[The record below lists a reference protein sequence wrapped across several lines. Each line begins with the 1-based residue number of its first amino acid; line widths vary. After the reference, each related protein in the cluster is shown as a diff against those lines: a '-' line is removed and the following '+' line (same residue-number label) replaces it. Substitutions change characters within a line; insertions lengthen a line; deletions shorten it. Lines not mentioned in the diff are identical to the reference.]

1 MKNSKANSKIETE
14 GLLNKLIVGIIITA
28 LISFLLTFFYL
39 PILKILN
46 FALIQNSSFTF
57 EIFWKTITS
66 SLNLNALAFTFIQ
79 SLLTT
84 LICILLGF
92 PVSYFLAKYSFKGR
106 KLLINLLTVPFVL
119 PSIVVLLGFI
129 ILYGEGGFIN
139 KIWIDIFGVPL
150 INLYGSIEGI
160 VLAHSFY
167 NISVIIRMMI
177 PAWENIDPNL
187 TDISKTLGGKNW
199 TIFWKIIFPQIKNYL
214 ISAALLVFTY
224 TFNSFALVLYLGEVK
239 FQTLEVRIFKLMK
252 NTLDF
257 PAGASLGILQL
268 FFNLIII
275 ILYII
280 FEKKSRAMAS
290 GKEKVFH
297 HEKIV
302 FSKSNWKKT
311 VGNISL
317 IIFTIFIISF
327 SISPMIAVIIAS
339 FTSNTPDGSP
349 FWGYLSLLSKDYDIL
364 LGASP
369 LRLLL
374 NTLTFAFLTTL
385 ITLIFSIGIVFILR
399 NRLQRVNN
407 YKKSIIENIISLAII
422 LPMGT
427 SSITLAMGLFL
438 QLKNSSVFNNYVW
451 ILIVLAH
458 VLISVPFATRSILSA
473 YNRIDTDL
481 LNIASTLGASRI
493 RIFWKVELPM
503 IKSGLIVAG
512 IFSFAISLGEFGATN
527 FLARAEY
534 GTLSLGIS
542 KLLSSRTLQLPA
554 SMASILIIVTFI
566 CFFLIQKTGEKDLK
580 F

>member
-1 MKNSKANSKIETE
+1 MKNSKPNSKIKTE
-14 GLLNKLIVGIIITA
+14 GLLNKLIVGIVITA

-39 PILKILN
+39 PIVKILN
-46 FALIQNSSFTF
+46 FALIQEGSFTF
-57 EIFWKTITS
+57 DIFWSTLTS
-66 SLNLNALAFTFIQ
+66 SLNLNAIAFTFIQ

-84 LICILLGF
+84 FICMFLGF
-92 PVSYFLAKYSFKGR
+92 PVSFFLAKYSFKGR
-106 KLLINLLTVPFVL
+106 KLIINLLTVPFVL

-139 KIWIDIFGVPL
+139 QIWINIAGVPL

-177 PAWENIDPNL
+177 PAWENLDPNL
-187 TDISKTLGGKNW
+187 TEISKTLGGKNW
-199 TIFWKIIFPQIKNYL
+199 MIFWKIMFPQIKNYL
-214 ISAALLVFTY
+214 ISAGLLVFTY

-239 FQTLEVRIFKLMK
+239 FQTLEVRIFKLMR

-280 FEKKSRAMAS
+280 FEKKTRAMAS
-290 GKEKVFH
+290 GKDNIYH

-302 FSKSNWKKT
+302 FLKSNWKKT
-311 VGNISL
+311 LGEIIL
-317 IIFTIFIISF
+317 IIFTILIILF
-327 SISPMIAVIIAS
+327 SISPMIAVFI
-339 FTSNTPDGSP
+339 TSLTPNTLGGSP
-349 FWGYLSLLSKDYDIL
+349 FWGYTSLLSNDYDTL
-364 LGASP
+364 LGAPPS
-369 LRLLL
+369 RLLL

-407 YKKSIIENIISLAII
+407 YKKSVIENIISLAII

-438 QLKNSSVFNNYVW
+438 QLKDSAVFKNYVW

-481 LNIASTLGASRI
+481 LNIASTLGASRL

-542 KLLSSRTLQLPA
+542 KLLSSRTMQLPA

>member
-1 MKNSKANSKIETE
+1 MKNLKPNSKIETE
-14 GLLNKLIVGIIITA
+14 GLLNKLIVGIVITA

-39 PILKILN
+39 PLLKILN
-46 FALIQNSSFTF
+46 FALIQNNSFTF
-57 EIFWKTITS
+57 EIFWTTLTS
-66 SLNLNALAFTFIQ
+66 SLNLNALVFTFIQ

-84 LICILLGF
+84 FICILLGF

-129 ILYGEGGFIN
+129 ILYGEGGIVN
-139 KIWIDIFGVPL
+139 ETWIDITGVPL

-177 PAWENIDPNL
+177 PAWENIDQNL
-187 TDISKTLGGKNW
+187 TEISKTLGGKNW

-214 ISAALLVFTY
+214 ISASLLVFTY
-224 TFNSFALVLYLGEVK
+224 SFNSFALVLYLGEVK
-239 FQTLEVRIFKLMK
+239 YQTLEVRIFKLMR

-268 FFNLIII
+268 FFNLVII
-275 ILYII
+275 ILYLI
-280 FEKKSRAMAS
+280 FEKKTRAMAS
-290 GKEKVFH
+290 GKEKSFH
-297 HEKIV
+297 PEKIV

-311 VGNISL
+311 LGEISL
-317 IIFTIFIISF
+317 IIFAFFIIIF
-327 SISPMIAVIIAS
+327 SISPMIAVLVAS
-339 FTSNTPDGSP
+339 FRPNTPNGSP
-349 FWGYLSLLSKDYDIL
+349 FWGYLNLLSKDYESL

-374 NTLTFAFLTTL
+374 NTLSFAFLTTI
-385 ITLIFSIGIVFILR
+385 ITLLFSIGIVFILR

-407 YKKSIIENIISLAII
+407 YKKPFIENIISLAII

-438 QLKNSSVFNNYVW
+438 QLKDSAVFQNYVW

-481 LNIASTLGASRI
+481 LNIASTLGASRL

-542 KLLSSRTLQLPA
+542 KLLSSRTMQLPA
-554 SMASILIIVTFI
+554 SMASVLIVVTCI

>member
-1 MKNSKANSKIETE
+1 MKNLKSNPKIETD
-14 GLLNKLIVGIIITA
+14 GLLNKLIVGIVITA

-39 PILKILN
+39 PLLKILN
-46 FALIQNSSFTF
+46 FALIQDESFTF
-57 EIFWKTITS
+57 EIFWTTLTS

-84 LICILLGF
+84 LICIFLGM
-92 PVSYFLAKYSFKGR
+92 PVSYFLAKYSFRGK

-129 ILYGEGGFIN
+129 ILYGEGGIIN
-139 KIWIDIFGVPL
+139 RIWIDITGIPL
-150 INLYGSIEGI
+150 INLYGSMEGI
-160 VLAHSFY
+160 ILAHSFY

-177 PAWENIDPNL
+177 PAWENVDQNL
-187 TDISKTLGGKNW
+187 TEISKTLGGKNW

-214 ISAALLVFTY
+214 ISASLLIFTY
-224 TFNSFALVLYLGEVK
+224 TFNSFAIVLYLGEVK
-239 FQTLEVRIFKLMK
+239 YQTLEVRIFKLMK
-252 NTLDF
+252 NTLNF

-275 ILYII
+275 ILYIF
-280 FEKKSRAMAS
+280 FEKKTRVMAF
-290 GKEKVFH
+290 GKEKSFY
-297 HEKIV
+297 HEKIE

-311 VGNISL
+311 IGEISL
-317 IIFTIFIISF
+317 IIFTIFIIFF
-327 SISPMIAVIIAS
+327 SISPMIAVLVAS
-339 FTSNTPDGSP
+339 FTPNTPDGSP
-349 FWGYLSLLSKDYDIL
+349 FWGYLNLLSKDYESL

-374 NTLTFAFLTTL
+374 NTLSFALLTTL
-385 ITLIFSIGIVFILR
+385 ITLAFSIGIVFILR

-407 YKKSIIENIISLAII
+407 YKKSFIENIISLAII

-438 QLKNSSVFNNYVW
+438 QLKDSVMFNNYVW

-458 VLISVPFATRSILSA
+458 VLISIPFATRSILSA

-481 LNIASTLGASRI
+481 LNIASTLGASRL
-493 RIFWKVELPM
+493 RTFWKVELPM

-542 KLLSSRTLQLPA
+542 KLLSSRTMQLPA
-554 SMASILIIVTFI
+554 SMASVLIAVTFI

>member
-1 MKNSKANSKIETE
+1 MKNIKSNLKIETE
-14 GLLNKLIVGIIITA
+14 GLLNKLIVGVVITA

-39 PILKILN
+39 PLLKILN
-46 FALIQNSSFTF
+46 FALIQESVFTF
-57 EIFWKTITS
+57 EIFWTTLTS
-66 SLNLNALAFTFIQ
+66 SLNLNALSFTFIQ

-92 PVSYFLAKYSFKGR
+92 PVSYFLAKYSFKGK

-129 ILYGEGGFIN
+129 ILYGEGGIIN
-139 KIWIDIFGVPL
+139 RIWINIAGIPL
-150 INLYGSIEGI
+150 INLYGSMEGI
-160 VLAHSFY
+160 ILAHSFY

-177 PAWENIDPNL
+177 PAWENIDQNL
-187 TDISKTLGGKNW
+187 TEISKTLGGKNW

-214 ISAALLVFTY
+214 ISASLLIFTY
-224 TFNSFALVLYLGEVK
+224 TFNSFAIVLYLGEVK
-239 FQTLEVRIFKLMK
+239 YQTLEVRIFKLMK
-252 NTLDF
+252 NTLNF

-268 FFNLIII
+268 FFNLVII

-280 FEKKSRAMAS
+280 FEKKTRAMAS
-290 GKEKVFH
+290 GKEKSFH
-297 HEKIV
+297 PEKIV
-302 FSKSNWKKT
+302 FSKSNWKKNL
-311 VGNISL
+311 GQISL
-317 IIFTIFIISF
+317 IIFTVFIIIF
-327 SISPMIAVIIAS
+327 SISPMIAVLAAS
-339 FTSNTPDGSP
+339 LTPNTPDGSP
-349 FWGYLSLLSKDYDIL
+349 FWGYLNLLSKDYESL

-374 NTLTFAFLTTL
+374 NTLSFAFLTTL
-385 ITLIFSIGIVFILR
+385 ITLAFSIGIVFILR

-407 YKKSIIENIISLAII
+407 YKKPFIENMISLAII

-438 QLKNSSVFNNYVW
+438 QLKDSAVFKNYVW

-458 VLISVPFATRSILSA
+458 VLISIPFATRAILSA

-481 LNIASTLGASRI
+481 LNIASTLGASRL

-527 FLARAEY
+527 FLARAKY

-542 KLLSSRTLQLPA
+542 KLLSSRTMQLPA
-554 SMASILIIVTFI
+554 SMASILILITFI